1 MARIN
6 YKADSKA
13 EASEQYNPAPEGIY
27 TLQIVEHSD
36 GEVTKG
42 GKYPGTP
49 MTKLICEIADKGE
62 HFGKRIWHNVVWVPR
77 GNGKKANSGH
87 GIAVHFLHAIGLP
100 YDGEF
105 EFDESEL
112 QGRTFR
118 ALVGIKTY
126 EKLIDGKKVVCEKNY
141 IKQVYTENHPEPKT
155 LPILPEIAK
164 KFKARIEEDDKDIEV
179 PF

>member
-6 YKADSKA
+6 YKADKQA
-13 EASEQYNPAPEGIY
+13 ESSENYKPAPRGVY
-27 TLQIVEHSD
+27 TLQIVDYSD
-36 GEVTKG
+36 GEVTKS

-49 MTKLICEIADKGE
+49 MTKLVCEIAEHGE

-77 GNGKKANSGH
+77 GSGAKANPGH
-87 GIAVHFLHAIGLP
+87 GIAVHFLHAVGMN

-118 ALVGIKTY
+118 ALVGIKKY
-126 EKLIDGKKVVCEKNY
+126 EKNIDGKKVIYERNY
-141 IKQVYTENHPEPKT
+141 IEQIYSEGHPEPK
-155 LPILPEIAK
+155 LPEIDN
-164 KFKARIEEDDKDIEV
+164 KFKTGIEDDEDDIEI